1 MFFSVLFVG
10 DDDYEVEEGAK
21 KSVWF
26 LFVLFSANHQVWFV
40 FIKSSGLFFCF
51 CEILSMMMLW
61 GHICCQINSSSGS
74 DGYNIESGQQS
85 WQSPMLLMLLFFVL
99 YILFVFCW

>member
-21 KSVWF
+21 KSSVVSF
-26 LFVLFSANHQVWFV
+26 CFV
-40 FIKSSGLFFCF
+40 FSKSPGLVCNYQIIRFFFCF

-61 GHICCQINSSSGS
+61 
-74 DGYNIESGQQS
+74 
-85 WQSPMLLMLLFFVL
+85 
-99 YILFVFCW
+99 